1 MLDVMKTDKK
11 VKNKKLRFVLLR
23 SLGEAF
29 IEEDLSKNEIL
40 DAINNPFS

>member
-29 IEEDLSKNEIL
+29 IEEDLSENEIL

>member
-1 MLDVMKTDKK
+1 MRNKKKKKK

-29 IEEDLSKNEIL
+29 IEEDLSENEIL